1 MALDPGDAARARAA
15 DGGER
20 RRQVRLAAV
29 SSVIGT
35 SIEWYDLHF
44 AHISWRLAFLGVA
57 EGDESHE
64 RRRRR
69 TPSGR

>member
-35 SIEWYDLHF
+35 SIEWYDLRF
-44 AHISWRLAFLGVA
+44 AHISRYCDRWAVESDGNCWR
-57 EGDESHE
+57 
-64 RRRRR
+64 
-69 TPSGR
+69 PI